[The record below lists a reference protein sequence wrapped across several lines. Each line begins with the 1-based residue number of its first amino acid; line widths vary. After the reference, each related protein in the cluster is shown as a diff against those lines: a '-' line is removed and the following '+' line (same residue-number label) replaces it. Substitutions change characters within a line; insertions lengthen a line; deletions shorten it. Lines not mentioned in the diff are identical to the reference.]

1 MESIRRMKRR
11 DLKDVLLYVLLTI
24 LTCQQSV
31 AQESNSLDY
40 DKTYYIIDYTIGVVG
55 YTSDNGVSAWDVN
68 GKKGG
73 WSDNIRF
80 MVCPSK
86 KDIAYGLLLNNNN
99 STKKFS
105 TEGVKEKTNIV
116 YAAPQVAYL
125 KRNTSFSGCYG
136 LIGGG
141 VGYTYYRSNNKLTG
155 GESFNI
161 TDSSVGANAFV
172 AYGIMI
178 SKHLGAQIEA
188 NVFYSPLTPSYKNVT
203 VYPMQARGNSSA
215 FAITTQ
221 IGVAW
226 YL

>member
-86 KDIAYGLLLNNNN
+86 KDISYGLLLNNNN

-161 TDSSVGANAFV
+161 TDSSVGA
-172 AYGIMI
+172 
-178 SKHLGAQIEA
+178 QIEA